1 MKNKIPAGMHVH
13 TLIFDLGVDPEGW
26 AKQHGFDCNP
36 ATPTKGKAGYQVLQ
50 QSALAFVRSSLKVID
65 LDAGVRAVVGTLRQ
79 AGSKAQ
85 TLGLDWQ
92 TAAANRDVVEMYCP
106 LQVKGNDMANQTTD
120 GQTPK
125 PNPVD
130 GTTVLK
136 EDEPLWVAGIANA
149 NIVDR
154 VEERL
159 DPAGCVLVNYLNNPV
174 FLANHRYMCEAAIG
188 RVPVLEIKE
197 TGLHFEAW
205 IGDPKKAPLTDVQ
218 RTVRSL
224 VAQGILCTV
233 SIGFIPLDIREPL
246 FTEAGELAEPL
257 TITRW
262 ELLEISVV
270 PVPCNQ
276 GSLFALKSARLE
288 IMRAMEEN
296 GKGFSPPAGGV
307 TIPGS
312 EATKQQPGQ
321 ESGTMDEL
329 LKELVVSVK
338 AIQEVCSR
346 TAGMCEKMHAK
357 VCEGETTDAGNGEG
371 NPPPAGGEGNPPP
384 PPEDDQ
390 GKALRDEI
398 AALKLVVDG
407 LAAQLTAHLAEF
419 KELAKGTHQLAQAV
433 QMMATEGTK

>member
-1 MKNKIPAGMHVH
+1 MKKKIPAGMHVH
-13 TLIFDLGVDPEGW
+13 TLLFDKGVDPEGW
-26 AKQHGFDCNP
+26 AKQHGFECPP
-36 ATPTKGKAGYQVLQ
+36 ATPTKGNGGFQVLQ
-50 QSALAFVRSSLKVID
+50 LSGLAFVRSSFKTID
-65 LDAGVRAVVGTLRQ
+65 LDAGVRAVVGMLIDR
-79 AGSKAQ
+79 KAKGQ

-92 TAAANRDVVEMYCP
+92 AAVAKHDVVELYCP
-106 LQVKGNDMANQTTD
+106 LKVKGNDMANQQPD
-120 GQTPK
+120 GDTPK

-174 FLANHRYMCEAAIG
+174 FLANHQYRCEAAIG
-188 RVPVLEIKE
+188 RVPVLEIKD

-262 ELLEISVV
+262 ELLEISVI

-276 GSLFALKSARLE
+276 GSLFGLKAARLE
-288 IMRAMEEN
+288 VMRTMEES
-296 GKGFSPPAGGV
+296 GKGFSPPSDGV
-307 TIPGS
+307 TILGS
-312 EATKQQPGQ
+312 EATNTQPAKQ
-321 ESGTMDEL
+321 ESAAMDEL
-329 LKELVVSVK
+329 LKELVVTAK
-338 AIQEVCSR
+338 AIQETCAR

-357 VCEGETTDAGNGEG
+357 VCEGGETTDANT
-371 NPPPAGGEGNPPP
+371 PPPAGDGNPPP
-384 PPEDDQ
+384 PPADDQ

-398 AALKLVVDG
+398 AALKVVVDG

-433 QMMATEGTK
+433 QMMATEGAAK